1 MPYKQNNF
9 TLLIPISFLVSQLQQ
24 KLAKSQKTIHEITSQ
39 TDGKIDKSLIKSLL
53 VGFLSSG
60 NTNNWNKDQ
69 TQVLKL
75 IATVLDFNQQD
86 HDKVK
91 LNRPQQGSWLGS
103 LLAPQPHNQNMSHET
118 LSQAFVKFLEHESAP
133 RVVPSLLQD
142 SNTTESS
149 KRTTP
154 TTTSPSPIILN
165 EVVLPTFAD
174 FGQSRNSSSILKDV
188 LKDNNN

>member
-1 MPYKQNNF
+1 M
-9 TLLIPISFLVSQLQQ
+9 SQLQQ
-24 KLAKSQKTIHEITSQ
+24 KLAKSQQTIHDLTSQ

-60 NTNNWNKDQ
+60 NSSNWNKDQ

-91 LNRPQQGSWLGS
+91 LNKPQQGSWLS
-103 LLAPQPHNQNMSHET
+103 SILSPQSNNSNMSHES
-118 LSQAFVKFLEHESAP
+118 LSQAFVKFLENESKP
-133 RVVPSLLQD
+133 RVVPSLLSEEPD
-142 SNTTESS
+142 KTSTSAESS
-149 KRTTP
+149 KRNTP
-154 TTTSPSPIILN
+154 SASPSPIVLN
-165 EVVLPTFAD
+165 EVFLPTFAD

-188 LKDNNN
+188 LKDNNR